1 MTRSLSTN
9 YSCARCT
16 VSRKSISFKRYV
28 YIAKWSRLISY
39 QLKCWNVSCI
49 SIINSNK
56 RYDKMSITCQDEIYI
71 QFRKLMQ
78 TQQILKKGKHASKQK
93 PMTSPLVAGDTVLSL
108 KYYLHI
114 RHRLLTEYW
123 WILQNEWRYL
133 VAVFLGGGF
142 SWG

>member
-16 VSRKSISFKRYV
+16 VSRKRISFKRYV

-56 RYDKMSITCQDEIYI
+56 RYDKMTITCQDETISKI
-71 QFRKLMQ
+71 NANS
-78 TQQILKKGKHASKQK
+78 TNSKKGKHASKQK
-93 PMTSPLVAGDTVLSL
+93 PMTRPLVAGDTVLSL